1 MLRVIWA
8 FWLISGTWL
17 QTVSAE
23 ALSPGVEIRG
33 SQAFFDESFLDLQEE
48 LDLAKEEGKIGI
60 LIMFEID
67 DCPFCYRMKHTV
79 LNRSDVQ
86 DYFHSYFRILSIN
99 AEARLEMTD
108 FSGEML
114 TLKEFSL
121 KRNRVRATPVFQ
133 FYDLQGKLFKN
144 GRFIGATTD
153 ADEFLL
159 LGKYFVEQHN
169 KDISFFRFRRSL
181 KETAADGL

>member
-1 MLRVIWA
+1 MFRVICA
-8 FWLISGTWL
+8 LWLISATWFH
-17 QTVSAE
+17 TVSAE
-23 ALSPGVEIRG
+23 TLSASVEIRG

-48 LDLAKEEGKIGI
+48 LDLAIEEGKIGV

-86 DYFHSYFRILSIN
+86 DYFHTYFRILSIN

-108 FSGEML
+108 FSGDIL

-121 KRNRVRATPVFQ
+121 KRNRVRATPVFH

-144 GRFIGATTD
+144 GRFMGATTD
-153 ADEFLL
+153 AEEFLL

-169 KDISFFRFRRSL
+169 KDISFFRYYH
-181 KETAADGL
+181 

>member
-79 LNRSDVQ
+79 LNRSDIQ

-99 AEARLEMTD
+99 TEARLEMTD
-108 FSGEML
+108 FSGEVL
-114 TLKEFSL
+114 TLKDFSL

-133 FYDLQGKLFKN
+133 FYDRSCQ
-144 GRFIGATTD
+144 
-153 ADEFLL
+153 ADWIHFHCHQIESHLKKHYIQVAHVALKIQHKPFLEITRYQL
-159 LGKYFVEQHN
+159 MWEK
-169 KDISFFRFRRSL
+169 
-181 KETAADGL
+181 